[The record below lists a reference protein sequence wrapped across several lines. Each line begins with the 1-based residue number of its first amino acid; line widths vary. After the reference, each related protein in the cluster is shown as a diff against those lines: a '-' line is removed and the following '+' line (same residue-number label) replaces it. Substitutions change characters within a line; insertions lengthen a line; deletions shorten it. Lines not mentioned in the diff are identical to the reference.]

1 MKLTLKH
8 AAALVN
14 LRGNTDFDVFVQLL
28 AEYEA
33 EMTDRMIMQTD
44 HASISRTQGGVV
56 VLRDIRHF
64 ITSAAELLNKT
75 PR

>member
-1 MKLTLKH
+1 MTLKH

-14 LRGNTDFDVFVQLL
+14 LRGNTDFDVFMQMLV
-28 AEYEA
+28 EYEA
-33 EMTDRMIMQTD
+33 EMTDRIIMQND

-64 ITSAAELLNKT
+64 ITAAPELLNKT
-75 PR
+75 TR